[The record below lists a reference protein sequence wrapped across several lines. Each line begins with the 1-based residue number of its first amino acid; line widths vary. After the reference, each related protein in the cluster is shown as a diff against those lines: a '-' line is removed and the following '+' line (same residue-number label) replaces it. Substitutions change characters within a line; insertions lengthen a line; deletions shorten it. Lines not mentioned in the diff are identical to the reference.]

1 MRQEADE
8 MTTPNRER
16 TLKVILVVLGI
27 GQFGTSAFSF
37 VGAMMRLPRSTATPM
52 LESVLMTLGVFLVLA
67 ARNPPANRSLILY
80 GAWANLAHAAVM
92 ALMAIP
98 VATQRLALLIPAAL
112 AGVAGALLLAFAPP
126 PVDSLH
132 VRSSSG

>member
-1 MRQEADE
+1 

-67 ARNPPANRSLILY
+67 ARNPRANRSLILY

-92 ALMAIP
+92 AVMAIP
-98 VATQRLALLIPAAL
+98 VATQRLALQIPAAL

-126 PVDSLH
+126 PPVDSLPL
-132 VRSSSG
+132 RSSSR